1 MISLALYQPEIPQN
15 VGTLLRLASCLDM
28 PVSIIE
34 PCGFIW
40 DDKRL
45 LRAGM
50 DYIDL
55 ADVTKFASFTH
66 FKELPGR
73 KVLIDTKGTTDYYD
87 FDFKDGDHLL
97 LGQESVGVPDDVFKE
112 CDETVRIHMKKGC
125 RSLNVA
131 VAGAMVVSEA
141 NRQVF
146 HVK

>member
-15 VGTLLRLASCLDM
+15 VGTLLRLASCMNM

-50 DYIDL
+50 DYLDL
-55 ADVTKFASFTH
+55 ADVTKFASFND
-66 FKELPGR
+66 FSNLPGR
-73 KVLIDTKGTTDYYD
+73 KILIDTKGTTNYVD
-87 FDFKDGDHLL
+87 FTFQDKDHLL
-97 LGQESVGVPDDVFKE
+97 LGQESVGVPDAVFDACE
-112 CDETVRIHMKKGC
+112 HTVRINMQAGR

-131 VAGAMVVSEA
+131 IAGAMIVSEA
-141 NRQVF
+141 LRQLR
-146 HVK
+146 